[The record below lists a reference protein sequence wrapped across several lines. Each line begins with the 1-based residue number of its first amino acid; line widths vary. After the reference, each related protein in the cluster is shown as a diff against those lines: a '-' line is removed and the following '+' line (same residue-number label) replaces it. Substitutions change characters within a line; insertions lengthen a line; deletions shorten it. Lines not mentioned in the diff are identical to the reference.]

1 MLSAVSDQ
9 ITVGI
14 YLTAIQDIDT
24 SQSSFLADFYVWT
37 KSPADAPDPLAKVT
51 VVRAKTQTTLNEW
64 RQKFSDQIWSLR
76 KYRCE
81 LLNDWDLGNFPFDR
95 HVLAIGVIPQS
106 DEYTSPSYQVDEK
119 YSGMADYVAPHG
131 WHITDFKIFS
141 QNVAYGSNFGDPN
154 ATAPYQYNAV
164 TASFL
169 LIREPW
175 RLFFKLMAGAYL
187 AAGAALLGCFM
198 KTNHPPV
205 FAGRIGLQIA
215 CLFAAIINHRE
226 IGNAA
231 GQRDTFILPDALQ
244 LLTYVLIFISLVLT
258 LRSRSLNERNQET
271 RALREERRVTLCL
284 ALLFL
289 LLNGALVWAALAAT
303 PISSMLRTIQIGD

>member
-1 MLSAVSDQ
+1 
-9 ITVGI
+9 
-14 YLTAIQDIDT
+14 
-24 SQSSFLADFYVWT
+24 
-37 KSPADAPDPLAKVT
+37 
-51 VVRAKTQTTLNEW
+51 
-64 RQKFSDQIWSLR
+64 
-76 KYRCE
+76 
-81 LLNDWDLGNFPFDR
+81 
-95 HVLAIGVIPQS
+95 
-106 DEYTSPSYQVDEK
+106 
-119 YSGMADYVAPHG
+119 
-131 WHITDFKIFS
+131 
-141 QNVAYGSNFGDPN
+141 
-154 ATAPYQYNAV
+154 
-164 TASFL
+164 
-169 LIREPW
+169 
-175 RLFFKLMAGAYL
+175 
-187 AAGAALLGCFM
+187 M

-231 GQRDTFILPDALQ
+231 GQRDPFILPDALQ